1 MTQQE
6 IDTLRA
12 QLDEI
17 EEESRKRL
25 YRQMDLLASDVK
37 MDDAQREAFYGK
49 IREELSYMRR
59 DPQGKAA
66 ADQCCH
72 R

>member
-17 EEESRKRL
+17 EEESRNRL

-37 MDDAQREAFYGK
+37 MDDAQREAFYAK
-49 IREELSYMRR
+49 IR
-59 DPQGKAA
+59 
-66 ADQCCH
+66 
-72 R
+72 